1 MRKTLNFMRAGRANT
16 ARLLALAL
24 LLVACGASASAQS
37 SNAGKVTTP
46 PAQTNSAR
54 ADSTISREAGDL
66 QRLVTEFETSNGLK
80 VIVKRREGSQSVVA
94 GLFFRGGSRNV
105 TAENAGVESLMLDV
119 ATEASQNFPLE
130 KMRREL
136 ARTGTNLSFG
146 INYDYSVLTL
156 GSTRRYF
163 DRSWDVFTDSALH
176 PSFTAEDF
184 QRIKNRTLVSLSDD
198 EDTPDSFLQIKQ
210 SQAAYAGHP
219 YMNDPRGTTASVSR
233 LTLEDVR
240 RLHQQMMQTSRLLL
254 VVVGDV
260 DPQDVRRKVESSFG
274 KLPRGDYHS
283 EPIAQLSYSAPTVAI
298 TQRDIPTNYVSG
310 VFAAPPM
317 TSDDIY
323 PMRVASA
330 ILQNRVYVEVRVRR
344 NLSYAPDAFLES
356 RGANTGGIYVTAVDA
371 NQAVRVMLD
380 EITRLQSQEISPD
393 EIKATAQQF
402 LTRYYMGQETNAAQA
417 GELAQFE
424 LIGGG
429 WRNSADFIE
438 HLRTVTPSD
447 VKRVANT
454 YMHNLQFVVI
464 GDPRQIDKDIFT
476 HDPRAID
483 RGVVTTRRFG
493 E

>member
-1 MRKTLNFMRAGRANT
+1 MRKTLNTNGSGRPVHT
-16 ARLLALAL
+16 RLLALL
-24 LLVACGASASAQS
+24 LLLLTCGGVASAQTGD
-37 SNAGKVTTP
+37 AGKTNAP
-46 PAQTNSAR
+46 PPQANAPQANAPQANAPR
-54 ADSTISREAGDL
+54 AASPAGDL

-80 VIVKRREGSQSVVA
+80 VLVKRREGSQSVVT

-136 ARTGTNLSFG
+136 SRTGTNLSFG

-163 DRSWDVFTDSALH
+163 DRSWDVFVDSALR
-176 PSFTAEDF
+176 PSFSAEDF
-184 QRIKNRTLVSLSDD
+184 QRVKNRTLVSLSDD
-198 EDTPDSFLQIKQ
+198 EDTPDSFLQVLQ
-210 SQAAYAGHP
+210 SRAAYAGHP
-219 YMNDPRGTTASVSR
+219 YLNDPRGTVESVGR

-240 RLHQQMMQTSRLLL
+240 RFHQQSMQTSRLLL

-260 DPQDVRRKVESSFG
+260 DPQEIRRKVEASFG
-274 KLPRGDYHS
+274 KLPRGEYKP
-283 EPIAQLSYSAPTVAI
+283 EPVQQLAFRVPTVAV
-298 TQRDIPTNYVSG
+298 TARDIPTNYVSG
-310 VFAAPPM
+310 VFAAPAM
-317 TSDDIY
+317 TSNDIY

-380 EITRLQSQEISPD
+380 EITRLQTQEISPS
-393 EIKATAQQF
+393 EIQATAQQF

-429 WRNSADFIE
+429 WRNSATVIDR
-438 HLRTVTPSD
+438 LRIVTPAD
-447 VKRVANT
+447 VRRVANQ
-454 YMHNLQFVVI
+454 YMRNLQFVVI
-464 GDPRQIDKDIFT
+464 GNPQQIDKGVFT
-476 HDPRAID
+476 HQN
-483 RGVVTTRRFG
+483 G

>member
-1 MRKTLNFMRAGRANT
+1 MRKTLNLIGSGRA
-16 ARLLALAL
+16 AALRLFALAL
-24 LLVACGASASAQS
+24 LLVTCGANASAQTD
-37 SNAGKVTTP
+37 AGKVAMP
-46 PAQTNSAR
+46 SAQSNSAR
-54 ADSTISREAGDL
+54 AATSTSREAGDL

-80 VIVKRREGSQSVVA
+80 VLVKRREGSQSVVV
-94 GLFFRGGSRNV
+94 GLFLRGGARNV

-146 INYDYSVLTL
+146 INYDYSVFTL

-163 DRSWDVFTDSALH
+163 DRSWDVFTDSALR
-176 PSFTAEDF
+176 PSFAAEDF

-198 EDTPDSFLQIKQ
+198 EDTPDSFLQVLQ
-210 SQAAYAGHP
+210 SRAAYAGHP
-219 YMNDPRGTTASVSR
+219 YLNDPRGSINSVTR

-240 RLHQQMMQTSRLLL
+240 RFHQQMMQTSRLLL

-260 DPQDVRRKVESSFG
+260 DPQDIRRKAESSFG
-274 KLPRGDYHS
+274 KLPRGEYKS
-283 EPIAQLSYSAPTVAI
+283 EPVQQLSYAAPSVAV
-298 TQRDIPTNYVSG
+298 TARDIPTNYVSG
-310 VFAAPPM
+310 VFAAPSM
-317 TSDDIY
+317 TSNDIY

-330 ILQNRVYVEVRVRR
+330 ILQNRVYIEVRVRR
-344 NLSYAPDAFLES
+344 QLSYAPDAFLES
-356 RGANTGGIYVTAVDA
+356 RGANTGGIYVSATDA

-380 EITRLQSQEISPD
+380 EITRLQTQEINPA
-393 EIKATAQQF
+393 EIQATAQQF
-402 LTRYYMGQETNAAQA
+402 LTRYYLGQETNSAQA

-429 WRNSADFIE
+429 WRNSAEVIE
-438 HLRTVTPSD
+438 RLRAVTPSD

-454 YMHNLQFVVI
+454 YMRNLQFVVI
-464 GDPRQIDKDIFT
+464 GNPRQIDKGIFT
-476 HDPRAID
+476 HQ
-483 RGVVTTRRFG
+483 TG